1 MNDLVFRNSNGVPMT
16 NSLLVAETFG
26 KRHEHVVR
34 DIEETIEKIQLVD
47 CQHTPNL
54 GNRDAMF
61 LEQKS
66 EVAIPNG
73 GTRKV
78 KQYTMNRDG
87 FTLLAMGYTGKKA
100 MEFKLRYIDA
110 FNAMERTIQ
119 QGTALSQQFME
130 TQMQMMG
137 QMINLCSTLMQRMDR
152 MESALQPQLKP
163 KKRVEANT
171 IEPVLDI
178 DASNKEYPWIGVLT
192 TYRKLRLQ
200 YPEYLSVVQVA
211 EDLRRRGI
219 GIRKT
224 SLFCF
229 LRENGLISGKDSTY
243 HRPSAECVKKGW
255 MVCTSGRSVSEYPKR
270 RYHTPYLSPEF
281 VDMLERKLAAHS
293 VKALELWKEVAK

>member
-1 MNDLVFRNSNGVPMT
+1 MNELVFRGENGTPMTTSLLIAEACGKVHKNVLRDIDNLECSEEFTALNFEPCIKIRELANGV
-16 NSLLVAETFG
+16 
-26 KRHEHVVR
+26 K
-34 DIEETIEKIQLVD
+34 
-47 CQHTPNL
+47 
-54 GNRDAMF
+54 
-61 LEQKS
+61 
-66 EVAIPNG
+66 
-73 GTRKV
+73 
-78 KQYTMNRDG
+78 KQDRYYNITRDG
-87 FTLLAMGYTGKKA
+87 FTFLAMGYTGKKA
-100 MEFKLRYIDA
+100 AEFKEKYIAA
-110 FNAMERTIQ
+110 FNAMEQ
-119 QGTALSQQFME
+119 QLKQVTALSQQFME

-137 QMINLCSTLMQRMDR
+137 QMMNLCNTLMQRMDR
-152 MESALQPQLKP
+152 MESAQQPQPKP

-200 YPEYLSVVQVA
+200 YPKYLSVVQVA
-211 EDLRRRGI
+211 EELRRRGI

-255 MVCTSGRSVSEYPKR
+255 MVCTSGRSVAEYPKR

-281 VDMLERKLAAHS
+281 VDMLERKLAVHS

>member
-255 MVCTSGRSVSEYPKR
+255 MVCTSGRSVAEYPKR

>member
-16 NSLLVAETFG
+16 TSMLVAETF
-26 KRHEHVVR
+26 KKPHFQVLR
-34 DIEETIEKIQLVD
+34 DIDNLECSDCFRESNFVFSFKI
-47 CQHTPNL
+47 
-54 GNRDAMF
+54 R
-61 LEQKS
+61 EIS
-66 EVAIPNG
+66 NG
-73 GTRKV
+73 GHKEERYCSLTK
-78 KQYTMNRDG
+78 DG
-87 FTLLAMGYTGKKA
+87 FAFLAMGYTGKKA
-100 MEFKLRYIDA
+100 AEFKEKYIAA

-137 QMINLCSTLMQRMDR
+137 QMMNLCNTLMQRMDR

-171 IEPVLDI
+171 TEPVLDI

-192 TYRKLRLQ
+192 TYRKLRIQ
-200 YPEYLSVVQVA
+200 YPKYLSVVQVA
-211 EDLRRRGI
+211 EELRRRGI

-255 MVCTSGRSVSEYPKR
+255 MVCTSGRSVAEYPKR

>member
-1 MNDLVFRNSNGVPMT
+1 MNELVFRGENGTPMTTSLLIAEAFGKVHKNVLRDIDNLECSEEFTALNFEPCMKIRELANGV
-16 NSLLVAETFG
+16 
-26 KRHEHVVR
+26 K
-34 DIEETIEKIQLVD
+34 
-47 CQHTPNL
+47 
-54 GNRDAMF
+54 
-61 LEQKS
+61 
-66 EVAIPNG
+66 
-73 GTRKV
+73 
-78 KQYTMNRDG
+78 KQDRYYNITRDG
-87 FTLLAMGYTGKKA
+87 FTFLAMGYTGKKA
-100 MEFKLRYIDA
+100 AEFKEKYIAA
-110 FNAMERTIQ
+110 FNAMEQ
-119 QGTALSQQFME
+119 QLKQVTALSQQFME

-137 QMINLCSTLMQRMDR
+137 QMMNLCNTLMQRMDR
-152 MESALQPQLKP
+152 MESAQQPQLKP

-178 DASNKEYPWIGVLT
+178 DASNNEYPWIGVLT

-200 YPEYLSVVQVA
+200 YPKYLSVVQVA
-211 EDLRRRGI
+211 EELRRRGI

-255 MVCTSGRSVSEYPKR
+255 MVCTSGHSVAEYPKR